1 VNRRIPIGLLLFILW
16 NWSTPRS
23 AIALTGQPGRRY
35 DMNIKRLLETLVLG
49 LGLTLALLAGL
60 QMAHASP
67 AAVTRYVTAG
77 GNDGGGT
84 SSCTPSSLP
93 CRTVQQAM
101 NVATDGDEIRV
112 ATGVYTG
119 VQAHTG
125 VTQVV
130 YINKTV
136 ILRGGYTTTNWTT
149 SYPLT
154 QPTTLDAGGQGRVVY
169 ITGDISPTLD
179 GFIIAHGSAT
189 GLRANCLPNDA
200 DGCGGGIFVIDA
212 HPIVV
217 NNTITNNI
225 AAVTTANPTYTT
237 GYGGGLYMNGAVRA
251 IISGNLIISN
261 VGSMAYC
268 GAGGGI
274 YLYPYANTLNG
285 AQVQFNQVLSNT
297 ATTTNY
303 GCAWGG
309 GIHGGPDDVLI
320 QGNVIAGN
328 RANGYGG
335 GQGAGLYQWFG
346 SATYLNNLV
355 RGNLGGVSSQA
366 VYLGHSRS
374 HFEGNRVMDN
384 ATSQGIQM
392 SISEGEGPT
401 LVNNVVARSGDET
414 LVATGY
420 AGNPLTAT
428 LFHNTLI
435 GFGTGYGVYVE
446 TGYVT
451 LFLTNTIVASHTWG
465 ITNTVPAS
473 STVLADHTLFWANT
487 HNGIRG
493 VNPADGDPAFAADG
507 YHLGPGSAAYNRGVD
522 ANVTTDIDGDPRP
535 DSCSPDIGADELI
548 TGLTCRRI
556 YLPIVMK

>member
-1 VNRRIPIGLLLFILW
+1 MK
-16 NWSTPRS
+16 
-23 AIALTGQPGRRY
+23 A
-35 DMNIKRLLETLVLG
+35 KRLFGILVLG

-60 QMAHASP
+60 QMAHAGP
-67 AAVTRYVTAG
+67 AALTRYVTTG

-84 SSCTPSSLP
+84 SSCTSSSFP
-93 CRTVQQAM
+93 CRTVQQAV
-101 NVATDGDEIRV
+101 NAAVDGDEIRV

-119 VQAHTG
+119 VQAHDG

-149 SYPLT
+149 PYPLT
-154 QPTTLDAGGQGRVVY
+154 QPTTLDAQGLGRVVY

-179 GFIIAHGSAT
+179 GFVIAHGNAT
-189 GLRANCLPNDA
+189 GLRANCHSDA
-200 DGCGGGIFVIDA
+200 DGCGGGIFVLDA
-212 HPIVV
+212 HPIIV
-217 NNTITNNI
+217 NNIITNNV

-251 IISGNLIISN
+251 VISGNLVISN
-261 VGSMAYC
+261 VASTAYC

-274 YLYPYANTLNG
+274 YLYPYANTLSG

-297 ATTTNY
+297 ATTKSNS
-303 GCAWGG
+303 CAWGG
-309 GIHGGPDDVLI
+309 GIHGGPDGVLI

-335 GQGAGLYQWFG
+335 GSGAGLYQWFG
-346 SATYLNNLV
+346 SATYRNNLI
-355 RGNLGGVSSQA
+355 RGNLGSVSGQA
-366 VYLGHSRS
+366 VYLGYSQS
-374 HFEGNRVMDN
+374 HFEGNRVVDN
-384 ATSQGIQM
+384 ATSQGIQLE
-392 SISEGEGPT
+392 ISEGDGPT
-401 LVNNVVARSGDET
+401 LVNNVIARSGDKT
-414 LVATGY
+414 LAATGY

-428 LFHNTLI
+428 LLHNTLV
-435 GFGTGYGVYVE
+435 GSGTGYGVYVE

-451 LFLTNTIVASHTWG
+451 LFLTNTIVVSHTWG
-465 ITNTVPAS
+465 ITDTVPTS

-493 VNPADGDPAFAADG
+493 ISPVDGNPVFAADG
-507 YHLGPGSAAYNRGVD
+507 YHILTGSAAYNRGID
-522 ANVTTDIDGDPRP
+522 AGVTTDIDGDPRP

-548 TGLTCRRI
+548 TGLACRHV
-556 YLPIVMK
+556 YLPVVLQN

>member
-1 VNRRIPIGLLLFILW
+1 MK
-16 NWSTPRS
+16 T
-23 AIALTGQPGRRY
+23 
-35 DMNIKRLLETLVLG
+35 KRLIGILALS

-60 QMAHASP
+60 QMAHAGP
-67 AAVTRYVTAG
+67 AAFTRYVTTG

-84 SSCTPSSLP
+84 SSCTSSSW
-93 CRTVQQAM
+93 CRTVQQAV

-119 VQAHTG
+119 VQARDG

-149 SYPLT
+149 PYPLT
-154 QPTTLDAGGQGRVVY
+154 QPTTLDAGGLGRVVY

-179 GFIIAHGSAT
+179 GFIIAHGNAT
-189 GLRANCLPNDA
+189 GLRANCYSDA
-200 DGCGGGIFVIDA
+200 DGCGGGIFVYNA

-217 NNTITNNI
+217 NNNITNNI
-225 AAVTTANPTYTT
+225 AAVTTIGYPTGTT

-251 IISGNLIISN
+251 VISGNLIISN
-261 VGSMAYC
+261 VASTAYC

-274 YLYPYANTLNG
+274 YLYPYANTLSG

-309 GIHGGPDDVLI
+309 GINGGPDGVLI
-320 QGNVIAGN
+320 QGNVIEGN

-335 GQGAGLYQWFG
+335 GQGAGLYQWLG
-346 SATYLNNLV
+346 SATYRNNLV
-355 RGNLGGVSSQA
+355 RGNLGSVSSQA
-366 VYLGHSRS
+366 VYLGYSQS
-374 HFEGNRVMDN
+374 HFEGNRVVDN
-384 ATSQGIQM
+384 VTSQGIQL
-392 SISEGEGPT
+392 EGALGGGPT
-401 LVNNVVARSGDET
+401 LVNNVMARSGDKT
-414 LVATGY
+414 LAATGH
-420 AGNPLTAT
+420 AGDPLTAT
-428 LFHNTLI
+428 LLHNTLV
-435 GFGTGYGVYVE
+435 GSDTGSGIYMG

-473 STVLADHTLFWANT
+473 SIVLADHTLFWANT
-487 HNGIRG
+487 DDGIRG
-493 VNPADGDPAFAADG
+493 VNPLDGDPAFATDG
-507 YHLGPGSAAYNRGVD
+507 YHILAGSATYNRGVD
-522 ANVTTDIDGDPRP
+522 AGVTTDIDGDPRP
-535 DSCSPDIGADELI
+535 DSCSPDIGADELV
-548 TGLTCRRI
+548 TGLACRHV
-556 YLPIVMK
+556 YLPAVLRN

>member
-1 VNRRIPIGLLLFILW
+1 MK
-16 NWSTPRS
+16 T
-23 AIALTGQPGRRY
+23 
-35 DMNIKRLLETLVLG
+35 KRLIGILVLS
-49 LGLTLALLAGL
+49 LGPTLALLAGL
-60 QMAHASP
+60 QMAHAGP
-67 AAVTRYVTAG
+67 AAFTRYVTTE

-84 SSCTPSSLP
+84 SSCLNSNSP
-93 CRTVQQAM
+93 CRTVQQAV
-101 NVATDGDEIRV
+101 NVATDNDEIRV
-112 ATGVYTG
+112 ATGVYAG
-119 VQAHTG
+119 VQARNG

-136 ILRGGYTTTNWTT
+136 VIQGGYTTTNWTT
-149 SYPLT
+149 PYPLT
-154 QPTTLDAGGQGRVVY
+154 QPTTLDAQGLGRVVY
-169 ITGDISPTLD
+169 ITGDVSPTLD
-179 GFIIAHGSAT
+179 GFIIAHGNAT
-189 GLRANCLPNDA
+189 GLRASCHSDA
-200 DGCGGGIFVIDA
+200 EGCGGGIFVLDA

-251 IISGNLIISN
+251 VISGNLIISN
-261 VGSMAYC
+261 VASTAYC

-274 YLYPYANTLNG
+274 YLYPYANTLSG

-309 GIHGGPDDVLI
+309 GIHGGPDGVLI

-355 RGNLGGVSSQA
+355 RGNLGSVSGQA
-366 VYLGHSRS
+366 VYLGHSQS

-392 SISEGEGPT
+392 SISEGGGPT
-401 LVNNVVARSGDET
+401 LVNNVVARSGDKT
-414 LVATGY
+414 LAATGY
-420 AGNPLTAT
+420 TGNPLTAT
-428 LFHNTLI
+428 LLHNTLV
-435 GFGTGYGVYVE
+435 GSGSGSGVYVE

-465 ITNTVPAS
+465 ITNTVSAS

-487 HNGIRG
+487 DEGIRG
-493 VNPADGDPAFAADG
+493 ANPVDGDPAFAADG

-522 ANVTTDIDGDPRP
+522 ADVTTDIDGDLRP
-535 DSCSPDIGADELI
+535 DGCFPDIGADELI
-548 TGLTCRRI
+548 TGLACRRV
-556 YLPIVMK
+556 YLPLVLRQ

>member
-1 VNRRIPIGLLLFILW
+1 MK
-16 NWSTPRS
+16 T
-23 AIALTGQPGRRY
+23 T
-35 DMNIKRLLETLVLG
+35 KRLIGILALSLG
-49 LGLTLALLAGL
+49 PTLALLAGL
-60 QMAHASP
+60 HMAHAGP
-67 AAVTRYVTAG
+67 AAFTRYVATE

-84 SSCTPSSLP
+84 SSCTSSSLP
-93 CRTVQQAM
+93 CRTVQQAV

-112 ATGVYTG
+112 ATSVYTG
-119 VQAHTG
+119 VQAHNG

-149 SYPLT
+149 PYPLT

-169 ITGDISPTLD
+169 ITGDVSPTLD
-179 GFIIAHGSAT
+179 GFIVAHGNAT
-189 GLRANCLPNDA
+189 GLRANCPGSDA
-200 DGCGGGIFVIDA
+200 DGCGGGIFVLDA

-217 NNTITNNI
+217 NNVITNNI
-225 AAVTTANPTYTT
+225 AAVTTIGYPTGTT

-251 IISGNLIISN
+251 VISGNLIISN
-261 VGSMAYC
+261 VASTAYC

-274 YLYPYANTLNG
+274 LLYPYANTLSG

-309 GIHGGPDDVLI
+309 GIHGGPEGVLI

-355 RGNLGGVSSQA
+355 RGNLGSVSSQA

-384 ATSQGIQM
+384 DTALGIQM
-392 SISEGEGPT
+392 SISEGGGPI
-401 LVNNVVARSGDET
+401 LVNNVVARSGDKT
-414 LVATGY
+414 LAATGY

-428 LFHNTLI
+428 LLHNTLV
-435 GFGTGYGVYVE
+435 GSGSGSGVYVE

-473 STVLADHTLFWANT
+473 SIVLADHTLFWANT
-487 HNGIRG
+487 DDGIRG
-493 VNPADGDPAFAADG
+493 VNPVDGDPAFAADG
-507 YHLGPGSAAYNRGVD
+507 YHILAGSATYNRGADVG
-522 ANVTTDIDGDPRP
+522 VMTDIDGDPRP
-535 DSCSPDIGADELI
+535 DSCFPDIGADELF
-548 TGLTCRRI
+548 TGLACRHV
-556 YLPIVMK
+556 YLPVVMRD

>member
-1 VNRRIPIGLLLFILW
+1 MK
-16 NWSTPRS
+16 
-23 AIALTGQPGRRY
+23 A
-35 DMNIKRLLETLVLG
+35 KRLFGILVLS
-49 LGLTLALLAGL
+49 LGSTLTLLAGL
-60 QMAHASP
+60 HMAHASP
-67 AAVTRYVTAG
+67 VAFTRYVTTR

-84 SSCTPSSLP
+84 SSCTNSSWP
-93 CRTVQQAM
+93 CLTVQQAV

-112 ATGVYTG
+112 ATGVYTS

-136 ILRGGYTTTNWTT
+136 TLRGGYTTTNWTT

-154 QPTTLDAGGQGRVVY
+154 QPTTLDAQGLGRVVY
-169 ITGDISPTLD
+169 ITGDISPTLG
-179 GFIIAHGSAT
+179 GFIIAHGNAT
-189 GLRANCLPNDA
+189 GLRANCPGSDA
-200 DGCGGGIFVIDA
+200 DGCGGGIFVFNA

-217 NNTITNNI
+217 NNNITNNI
-225 AAVTTANPTYTT
+225 AAVTTIGYPTGTT

-251 IISGNLIISN
+251 VISGNLIISN
-261 VGSMAYC
+261 VASTAYC

-297 ATTTNY
+297 ATTTNL

-309 GIHGGPDDVLI
+309 GIYGGPDGVLI

-335 GQGAGLYQWFG
+335 GQGAGLYQLSG
-346 SATYLNNLV
+346 SAIYLNNLI
-355 RGNLGGVSSQA
+355 RGNLGSVSGQA
-366 VYLGHSRS
+366 VYLGRSRS

-384 ATSQGIQM
+384 DTTLGIQM
-392 SISEGEGPT
+392 SISEGGGTT
-401 LVNNVVARSGDET
+401 LVNNVVARSGDKT

-428 LFHNTLI
+428 LLHNTLV
-435 GFGTGYGVYVE
+435 GSGSGSGVYVE

-451 LFLTNTIVASHTWG
+451 LFLTNTIVVSHTWG
-465 ITNTVPAS
+465 ITNTTPAS
-473 STVLADHTLFWANT
+473 STVLADHTLFWANA
-487 HNGIRG
+487 HDGIRG
-493 VNPADGDPAFAADG
+493 VNPVDGNPAFAADG
-507 YHLGPGSAAYNRGVD
+507 YHILTGSAAYNRGVD
-522 ANVTTDIDGDPRP
+522 AGVTTDIDGDPRP
-535 DSCSPDIGADELI
+535 DSCSPDIGADELV
-548 TGLTCRRI
+548 TGLACRRV
-556 YLPIVMK
+556 YLPIILRN